1 MTIRY
6 RLLEPMLVIENE
18 RGVIEVRQPKRVNL
32 PELARIARE
41 THVWVGAPTHYA
53 VFPEP
58 DPACYL
64 PLVEPKKKE
73 E

>member
-1 MTIRY
+1 MTTRY
-6 RLLEPMLVIENE
+6 RLLEPMLVTQQGNKQLSIP
-18 RGVIEVRQPKRVNL
+18 VLKRVTL

-73 E
+73 T

>member
-1 MTIRY
+1 MTTRY

-18 RGVIEVRQPKRVNL
+18 RGVIEVRQPKRVT
-32 PELARIARE
+32 PEELSKMDRASPFR
-41 THVWVGAPTHYA
+41 GAPTHYA
-53 VFPEP
+53 VWPEP

-73 E
+73 T